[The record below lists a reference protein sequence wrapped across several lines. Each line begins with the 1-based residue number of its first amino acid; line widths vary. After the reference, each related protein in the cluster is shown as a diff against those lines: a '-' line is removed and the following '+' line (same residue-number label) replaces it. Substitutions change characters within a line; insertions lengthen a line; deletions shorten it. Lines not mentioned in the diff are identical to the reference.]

1 MHHIAGGLGSITQT
15 PQSPE
20 VEMLYSCK
28 ELFSTG
34 NDCMC
39 WYKEVGWHVGI
50 AVIPRP
56 VGVGDDMKLMKLE
69 TRKEL
74 WIGVLRQER
83 DTHVK

>member
-1 MHHIAGGLGSITQT
+1 
-15 PQSPE
+15 
-20 VEMLYSCK
+20 
-28 ELFSTG
+28 
-34 NDCMC
+34 
-39 WYKEVGWHVGI
+39 
-50 AVIPRP
+50 VIPRP